1 MNDLKSSEDFVDAVI
16 LPREA
21 YDKLLSDSVKLNLIR
36 DSIKSTVKESG
47 PSCYGLVNDALV
59 LNVTGLRE
67 FIRTAKDLERKDA
80 AT

>member
-1 MNDLKSSEDFVDAVI
+1 MNELKSSEDFTDAVI
-16 LPREA
+16 LPRDA

-36 DSIKSTVKESG
+36 DSIRNTVEECG
-47 PSCYGLVNDALV
+47 PSFYGLVNNDLV

-67 FIRTAKDLERKDA
+67 YIRMAKDLERKEA